1 MAPDVVYDY
10 LGSFRRMFMYLKQ
23 LESMGFKSFAE
34 RIQVDFVP
42 GVTAVVGPN
51 GSGKSNI
58 TDAIRWVLGEQSA
71 RSLRGSKMEDII
83 FQGSDTRRA
92 LNVAEVTLVLDNSDQ
107 AVPLDYEEVSI
118 TRRVYRSGD
127 SEFYINKQSC
137 RLKDIV
143 DLFMDSGL
151 GREAFSIISQGKVEE
166 ILSSK
171 AEERRTIFE
180 EAAGVLKY
188 KQRKKKAEYKLAE
201 TQENL
206 NRVEDI
212 IHEIEQQ
219 LGPLQEQAETAK
231 KYNSAMEQL
240 KQQEISLMITEI
252 EQLHGEWQQLLNELE
267 KEKENELTIKTAIQ
281 TKEANL
287 EKERSKISALDEEI
301 EHVQAALVEI
311 TQKLEQFEGKKHV
324 LHERMKHFE
333 ENKSKL
339 ETDKQDSQ
347 QRLNQLKEEHEQEK
361 EKLTSLVTERA
372 AVKEKVNDF
381 EKQLTVD
388 KESITDQIEELK
400 SEYIEYLNS
409 RAANRNEL
417 QSIEQQLNQ
426 VTVKKEKQE
435 DKNRGI
441 VQTREEMKKDKTAI
455 AETISK
461 LQETYASNERD
472 VSTLKDTLSKGKNEY
487 QELQMKLNQGF
498 QYIEKMKSKKE
509 MLEEM
514 KEDFQGFFYGVKAV
528 LKAREENILANIHGA
543 VIEIINVPKK
553 YVYAIETVLG
563 GQAQHIIV
571 DKDETASDAIK
582 WLKKSNQGRATF
594 LPLQSIQPRYI
605 SGNLLT
611 QVKSHA
617 GFIGVASDLV
627 TCDSEHQKA
636 VEHLMGHVIIAKSLK
651 DATEIAKLAM
661 RKFRVV
667 TLDGDVVNPGGS
679 MSGGATKKSNQSLFT
694 RDQDLQ
700 EVTEKLTDFH
710 QRTVLFEKKVQAV
723 KESIDLHEQKLEQ
736 AQETARVSLQSLQD
750 TKASYSQVETK
761 LTSVNSNLAFY
772 DQDKKQFEAEEQ
784 ELTVRSKTL
793 SEELNRTEKEITSI
807 QEKIDVLAEQE
818 NKLKEDKEQIQH
830 DFHQNQILLAELE
843 ERVKNQR
850 SKTKAL
856 AEGIEEENQQF
867 VNHRVQLQELVDMK
881 ENEVTETQITDH
893 IEEYQAE
900 KEKITADIQEKRQHR
915 SNLTQFV
922 QDEEREL
929 KEQNKGHQ
937 VIVSKIQDKEVQS
950 NRLDVELENRLTRLE
965 SEYTL
970 TYERARESY
979 EKTKDI
985 GKTKLSVQQI
995 KKSIEDLGAVNL
1007 GSIDEYDRIMERFTF
1022 LSEQKDD
1029 LVHAKETMFTVIA
1042 EMDEEMQKR
1051 FETTFTQIKNEFEIV
1066 FKELFGGG
1074 NAELKLTDPK
1084 NMLET
1089 GVDIIAQPPGKK
1101 LQHLGLLSGGERAL
1115 TAIALLFAILRVRP
1129 VPFCVLDEVEAALDE
1144 ANVMR
1149 FAKYVKMYSENTQ
1162 FIVITHRKGTMENAD
1177 VLYGVT
1183 MQESGVSRLVS
1194 VRLEDTKE
1202 LVKF

>member
-1 MAPDVVYDY
+1 
-10 LGSFRRMFMYLKQ
+10 MYLKR
-23 LESMGFKSFAE
+23 LESIGFKSFAE

-71 RSLRGSKMEDII
+71 KSLRGSKMEDII

-92 LNVAEVTLVLDNSDQ
+92 LNVAEVSLVLDNNDQ

-137 RLKDIV
+137 RLKDII

-231 KYNSAMEQL
+231 KYNQAREQL

-252 EQLHGEWQQLLNELE
+252 EQLHSEWQQVLDELE
-267 KEKENELTIKTAIQ
+267 KEKTNELAIKTAVQ
-281 TKEANL
+281 KEEANL
-287 EKERSKISALDEEI
+287 EVERSKINALDDEI
-301 EHVQAALVEI
+301 EQIQAGLLDI

-324 LHERMKHFE
+324 LQERMKHFE
-333 ENKSKL
+333 ENKTKL
-339 ETDKQDSQ
+339 ETDKQAME
-347 QRLNQLKEEHEQEK
+347 QRISQLKEELQQEK
-361 EKLTSLVTERA
+361 EKYETVTKERNT
-372 AVKEKVNDF
+372 VKKKVSQL

-388 KESITDQIEELK
+388 KESIADQIEELK

-409 RAANRNEL
+409 RAANRNEQ
-417 QSIEQQLNQ
+417 QSIEQQINQ
-426 VTVKKEKQE
+426 LLVKKQKQE
-435 DKNRGI
+435 DKNSDT
-441 VQTREEMKKDKTAI
+441 VKTREELEKDKSSI
-455 AETISK
+455 AKRLNK
-461 LQETYASNERD
+461 LQKNYSSDEKEIKKI
-472 VSTLKDTLSKGKNEY
+472 KDTLSKEKSEY
-487 QELQMKLNQGF
+487 QELQLKLNQGF
-498 QYIEKMKSKKE
+498 QYIEKMKSRKE

-514 KEDFQGFFYGVKAV
+514 KEDFQGFFHGVKAV
-528 LKAREENILANIHGA
+528 LKAREENKLTKIHGA
-543 VIEIINVPKK
+543 VIELIDVPKK
-553 YVYAIETVLG
+553 YVNAIETVLG
-563 GQAQHIIV
+563 GQAQHVVV
-571 DKDETASDAIK
+571 DEDHAAREAIK
-582 WLKKSNQGRATF
+582 WLKDTNKGRATF
-594 LPLQSIQPRYI
+594 LPLKSIQPRFI
-605 SGNLLT
+605 SENVLAQLKDQT
-611 QVKSHA
+611 
-617 GFIGVASDLV
+617 GFIGVASKLV
-627 TCDSEHQKA
+627 KCNSTHQRA
-636 VEHLMGHVIIAKSLK
+636 IEHLMGHVIIAKSLK
-651 DATEIAKLAM
+651 EANEIAKLVM
-661 RKFRVV
+661 RKFRIV

-679 MSGGATKKSNQSLFT
+679 MSGGAIKKTNQSLFT

-700 EVTEKLTDFH
+700 GITEKLAEFQ
-710 QRTVLFEKKVQAV
+710 QRTVLFEEKVQAA
-723 KESIDLHEQKLEQ
+723 KESIDRNEENLEKMQERFRGSNQ
-736 AQETARVSLQSLQD
+736 ALQD
-750 TKASYSQVETK
+750 KKAAYNQVEMRLNT
-761 LTSVNSNLAFY
+761 VNNNLALY
-772 DQDKKQFEAEEQ
+772 DQDKKQFETEES
-784 ELTVRSKTL
+784 ELTDRRNFL
-793 SEELNRTEKEITSI
+793 SEELSKIENEIAGI
-807 QEKIDVLAEQE
+807 QQKIDELGEQE
-818 NKLKEDKEQIQH
+818 SKLKENKEQVQH

-850 SKTKAL
+850 GKTKAL
-856 AEGIEEENQQF
+856 TEEIELGSQQF
-867 VNHRVQLQELVDMK
+867 DDHRDKLQELIDLK
-881 ENEVTETQITDH
+881 ENEVTEAQVTDH
-893 IEEYQAE
+893 IANYQAE
-900 KEKITADIQEKRQHR
+900 KEKITNDIQEKRRNR

-922 QDEEREL
+922 QDAEREL
-929 KEQNKGHQ
+929 REQNRSYQ
-937 VIVSKIQDKEVQS
+937 AIARQIQEKEVKS
-950 NRLDVELENRLTRLE
+950 NRLDVELENHLTHLQ
-965 SEYTL
+965 SEYML
-970 TYERARESY
+970 TYERAKASY
-979 EKTKDI
+979 NKTDDLKKTKI
-985 GKTKLSVQQI
+985 SVQQI

-1007 GSIDEYDRIMERFTF
+1007 GAIDEYDRIMERFTF

-1029 LVHAKETMFTVIA
+1029 LVHAKETMFSAIA

-1051 FETTFTQIKNEFEIV
+1051 FETTFTQIKDEFGIV

-1074 NAELKLTDPK
+1074 HAELKLTDPK
-1084 NMLET
+1084 NILET

-1149 FAKYVKMYSENTQ
+1149 FAKYVKMYSKNTQ
-1162 FIVITHRKGTMENAD
+1162 FIVITHRKGTMEEAD